1 MTQSKP
7 FPINSKVAKLTI
19 CFQRKLFAFHKQRNQ
34 FSGCFYI
41 MTARLVWKWKI
52 QTINQLFHIQN
63 TKHLVLLTFFSL
75 TWLKQHGWL
84 CCANIASEKEN
95 QGEKNL
101 DFIVDFLKIPDSE
114 ILRLQCQLF
123 EQTVLY
129 CFHSWLSKMFIKV
142 LWKLQDNFNY
152 HSY

>member
-1 MTQSKP
+1 METVFSLIELYILGALYETDIEKYCFHIHRGLECYSCSLPHYLTCNLTQSKQ

-41 MTARLVWKWKI
+41 MTARLVRKWKI

-75 TWLKQHGWL
+75 TWLKQQGWL
-84 CCANIASEKEN
+84 CCANIALEKEN
-95 QGEKNL
+95 
-101 DFIVDFLKIPDSE
+101 
-114 ILRLQCQLF
+114 
-123 EQTVLY
+123 
-129 CFHSWLSKMFIKV
+129 
-142 LWKLQDNFNY
+142 
-152 HSY
+152 